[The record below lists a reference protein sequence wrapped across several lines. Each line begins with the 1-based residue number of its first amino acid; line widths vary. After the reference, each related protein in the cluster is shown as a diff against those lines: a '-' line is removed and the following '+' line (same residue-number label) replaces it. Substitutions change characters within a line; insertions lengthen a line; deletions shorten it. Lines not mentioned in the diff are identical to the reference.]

1 MQKDKA
7 MKILRGFHS
16 RLLFLSLVALL
27 ALGSA
32 TTLFAAPAAQTDPT
46 RITFASGATSAQ
58 VTGNVG
64 GYTVIRYVIGAG
76 AGQSMQ
82 VSVTSPTNNVY
93 LSVVAPSGAI
103 LASAPAGAKSFNG
116 TLTEAG
122 DYIFRVS
129 TTPGAAWTTYQLDV
143 SITGTPL
150 PTPLPTDTTQRI
162 QFAPGAISAVVS
174 GRIDGFQIR
183 NYLLRAL
190 AGQTMI
196 VSVASPAGD
205 AYLTVVSPGGS
216 PLARAQAGAQSF
228 NGALPETGDY
238 RLSVLSPS
246 GTAHTNFVLSVT
258 VTGSTSGGG
267 STTQRITFAAGAT
280 GTTISGRIDG
290 AQIRNYLLNAR
301 AGQTMTVTVTSPAG
315 GAFLTVV
322 SPGGSPLARAQ
333 AGAQAFSG
341 VLPESG
347 DYRLSVLHPSGTA
360 NTNFVLTVSVT
371 GATSGGTT
379 APQRINFAAGATS
392 AIVNGQADGGTAKA
406 YVLNARAGQ
415 RMQINLAT
423 TGNPV
428 YLTVVSPS
436 GNALVNATL
445 GETSLDRFLPEN
457 GDYRIT
463 VSVLPGVPLT
473 NFTMSVS
480 VT

>member
-1 MQKDKA
+1 
-7 MKILRGFHS
+7 
-16 RLLFLSLVALL
+16 V
-27 ALGSA
+27 
-32 TTLFAAPAAQTDPT
+32 
-46 RITFASGATSAQ
+46 
-58 VTGNVG
+58 
-64 GYTVIRYVIGAG
+64 
-76 AGQSMQ
+76 
-82 VSVTSPTNNVY
+82 
-93 LSVVAPSGAI
+93 
-103 LASAPAGAKSFNG
+103 
-116 TLTEAG
+116 
-122 DYIFRVS
+122 
-129 TTPGAAWTTYQLDV
+129 
-143 SITGTPL
+143 TGTPL

-196 VSVASPAGD
+196 ASVASPAGD

-258 VTGSTSGGG
+258 VTGSTSGGS

-280 GTTISGRIDG
+280 GTTVSGRIDG

-360 NTNFVLTVSVT
+360 NTDFVLTVSVT
-371 GATSGGTT
+371 GATSGSTT
-379 APQRINFAAGATS
+379 PQRITFAAGATS
-392 AIVNGQADGGTAKA
+392 AILNGQADGGTAKA